1 MKHIALIAENLCKT
15 YGKGNTK
22 VYALNDVSLT
32 LHAGEIA
39 ALFGPSGAGKSTL
52 LTSLGLIQQP
62 DSGKIII
69 GNETVFDNG
78 YKTNIRAF
86 RRNHIGFVFQKANLL
101 PFLSALDNV
110 RLAMEINDVSG
121 KAAKLRAEEL
131 LAKFDLSERKNFMSK
146 ELSGGQQ
153 QRVAIARALANTPEL
168 LLADE
173 PTAALDSV
181 MGRKVM
187 ELLKQV
193 AHEHNTGVLV
203 VTHDHRA
210 IDVFDR
216 IYVMEDGR
224 IKEDQK

>member
-1 MKHIALIAENLCKT
+1 MKKIALGAENLCKT
-15 YGKGNTK
+15 YGRDNTVVK
-22 VYALNDVSLT
+22 ALNNVSLT
-32 LHAGEIA
+32 LYAGEIA
-39 ALFGPSGAGKSTL
+39 ALLGPSGAGKSTL
-52 LTSLGLIQQP
+52 LTGLGLIQEP

-78 YKTNIRAF
+78 YRTNIRTF

-101 PFLSALDNV
+101 PFLSAVDNV
-110 RLAMEINDVSG
+110 RLAMEINDVSSD
-121 KAAKLRAEEL
+121 AARKRAEEL
-131 LAKFDLSERKNFMSK
+131 LAKFDLRERKNFMPK

-153 QRVAIARALANTPEL
+153 QRVAIARALANSPEL

-173 PTAALDSV
+173 PTAALDSR

-224 IKEDQK
+224 IKEQ

>member
-39 ALFGPSGAGKSTL
+39 ALLGPSGAGKSTL

-101 PFLSALDNV
+101 PFLSAVDNV

-121 KAAKLRAEEL
+121 KAAKFRAEEL

-173 PTAALDSV
+173 PTAALDSA

-216 IYVMEDGR
+216 IWVMEDGK
-224 IKEDQK
+224 IKEE

>member
-1 MKHIALIAENLCKT
+1 MKKIALTAANLFKT
-15 YGKGNTK
+15 YGKGNTQ
-22 VYALNDVSLT
+22 VHALNDVSLT

-39 ALFGPSGAGKSTL
+39 ALLGPSGAGKSTL

-62 DSGKIII
+62 DRGKIII
-69 GNETVFDNG
+69 GNETVFDNE
-78 YKTNIRAF
+78 YKTDIRAF

-101 PFLSALDNV
+101 PFLSAVDNV

-121 KAAKLRAEEL
+121 RMAKLRAEEL
-131 LAKFDLSERKNFMSK
+131 LAKFDLSERKNFMPK

-173 PTAALDSV
+173 PTAALDSR

-193 AHEHNTGVLV
+193 AHEHDTGVLV

-216 IYVMEDGR
+216 IWVMEDGR
-224 IKEDQK
+224 IKEQ

>member
-1 MKHIALIAENLCKT
+1 M
-15 YGKGNTK
+15 
-22 VYALNDVSLT
+22 
-32 LHAGEIA
+32 
-39 ALFGPSGAGKSTL
+39 P
-52 LTSLGLIQQP
+52 
-62 DSGKIII
+62 
-69 GNETVFDNG
+69 
-78 YKTNIRAF
+78 
-86 RRNHIGFVFQKANLL
+86 
-101 PFLSALDNV
+101 
-110 RLAMEINDVSG
+110 
-121 KAAKLRAEEL
+121 
-131 LAKFDLSERKNFMSK
+131 K

-216 IYVMEDGR
+216 IYVMEDGK
-224 IKEDQK
+224 IKEQNFSENKLPG

>member
-1 MKHIALIAENLCKT
+1 MKPIALTAENLCKT
-15 YGKGNTK
+15 YGKGNT
-22 VYALNDVSLT
+22 VVHALNGVSLT

-39 ALFGPSGAGKSTL
+39 ALLGPSGAGKSTL
-52 LTSLGLIQQP
+52 LTSLGLIQAP
-62 DSGKIII
+62 DSGRIII
-69 GNETVFDNG
+69 GNETVFDDG
-78 YKTNIRAF
+78 YKTNIRSF

-101 PFLSALDNV
+101 PFLNALDNV
-110 RLAMEINDVSG
+110 RLAMEINDISE
-121 KAAKLRAEEL
+121 KEAKKRAEEL
-131 LAKFDLSERKNFMSK
+131 LEKFDLSERKYFMPK

-153 QRVAIARALANTPEL
+153 QRVAIARALANMPDL

-173 PTAALDSV
+173 PTAALDSR

-193 AHEHNTGVLV
+193 AHEHDTGVLV

-216 IYVMEDGR
+216 IWVMEDGN
-224 IKEDQK
+224 IKEQ

>member
-1 MKHIALIAENLCKT
+1 MKKIAFTAEHLFKT
-15 YGKGNTK
+15 YGRGNIK
-22 VYALNDVSLT
+22 VCALNDVSLT
-32 LHAGEIA
+32 LHSGEIA
-39 ALFGPSGAGKSTL
+39 ALLGPSGAGKSTL

-62 DSGKIII
+62 DSGRIVI
-69 GNETVFDNG
+69 GDQIVFDNG
-78 YKTNIRAF
+78 YQTDIRSF

-101 PFLSALDNV
+101 PFLSAVDNV
-110 RLAMEINDVSG
+110 RLAMEINDISG
-121 KAAKLRAEEL
+121 REARKRAEEL
-131 LAKFDLSERKNFMSK
+131 LAKFDLSERKHFMPQ

-153 QRVAIARALANTPEL
+153 QRVAIARALANMPEL

-193 AHEHNTGVLV
+193 AHEHDTGVLV

-216 IYVMEDGR
+216 IWVMEDGQ
-224 IKEDQK
+224 IKEQQ

>member
-1 MKHIALIAENLCKT
+1 MKKIALTAENLFKT
-15 YGKGNTK
+15 YGKGNTQ
-22 VYALNDVSLT
+22 VHALNDVSLT

-39 ALFGPSGAGKSTL
+39 ALLGPSGAGKSTL

-62 DSGKIII
+62 DRGKIII
-69 GNETVFDNG
+69 GNETVFDNE
-78 YKTNIRAF
+78 YKTDIRAF

-101 PFLSALDNV
+101 PFLSAVDNV

-121 KAAKLRAEEL
+121 RMAKLRAEEL
-131 LAKFDLSERKNFMSK
+131 LAKFDLSERKNFMPR

-173 PTAALDSV
+173 PTAALDSR

-193 AHEHNTGVLV
+193 AHEHDTGVLV

-216 IYVMEDGR
+216 IWVMEDGR
-224 IKEDQK
+224 IKEQ